1 MVILDARKSLREYR
15 RGHVPGAQHVSRRHY
30 LAWVDGIP
38 GMFPGVEKSVEL
50 LESLGISNGTPVVVY
65 DDGPGLWAAR
75 LLWTLAYL
83 GHKNWAVLDGGY
95 RIWEKNGYEV
105 VKGNFMSGTRGSFKP
120 DIQSQILING
130 DELMDR
136 LGNCLV
142 LDVRSEPEYQ
152 GKFVSG
158 LVSKRRGHIPGSLW
172 IEWTMSKSDSELST
186 MLSPDE
192 LRELYGSRDV
202 SPDDSIVT
210 LCYAG
215 VRAAHTWLALM
226 IAGYKDVALYDGS
239 WVEWSS
245 KEKYPVEI

>member
-1 MVILDARKSLREYR
+1 MTGYLVDSEWLSENLNRDVVILDARKSLREYR

-75 LLWTLAYL
+75 LVFGRWL
-83 GHKNWAVLDGGY
+83 
-95 RIWEKNGYEV
+95 IWGIKTGQFLMEATGFGKRMGMKI
-105 VKGNFMSGTRGSFKP
+105 VKGNLMSSGTRGSFKP

-130 DELMDR
+130 DDLMDR

-152 GKFVSG
+152 GKFVFGTYQQAQGAYSG
-158 LVSKRRGHIPGSLW
+158 L
-172 IEWTMSKSDSELST
+172 
-186 MLSPDE
+186 
-192 LRELYGSRDV
+192 
-202 SPDDSIVT
+202 T
-210 LCYAG
+210 L
-215 VRAAHTWLALM
+215 
-226 IAGYKDVALYDGS
+226 D
-239 WVEWSS
+239 
-245 KEKYPVEI
+245 